1 MGCCMAAVVG
11 GDRDSCMG
19 VPWDKHYGLR
29 RNLSPR
35 QGCPFGTHPLFLR
48 ARPLQWRQQAL
59 VRCSGGDNFKLDL
72 YCNPPTTCPESL
84 AHRPSDGWGINRVNT
99 QVNRLLRRL
108 PMFSAPSYILGNNVG
123 AFPLIPAP
131 NKAHRHPGCCR
142 RRQAA
147 CCTWACGGWPCCP
160 AGTRQ
165 TATQVQFRAG
175 FKYTQ
180 HLESGKKHTCG
191 GWPYCPAGTRQTATQ
206 PSVCIVG
213 RGVLASPNP

>member
-1 MGCCMAAVVG
+1 MCDHCRGQPAPYTGIHYISFLSDLSFARACIGRRMAYMGGGAWEWHQRDMGCCMAAVVG

-123 AFPLIPAP
+123 AFPL
-131 NKAHRHPGCCR
+131 
-142 RRQAA
+142 
-147 CCTWACGGWPCCP
+147 
-160 AGTRQ
+160 
-165 TATQVQFRAG
+165 
-175 FKYTQ
+175 
-180 HLESGKKHTCG
+180 
-191 GWPYCPAGTRQTATQ
+191 
-206 PSVCIVG
+206 
-213 RGVLASPNP
+213 